1 MHMDSSP
8 IIAIATAPGRGGVG
22 IIRISGKDLSSLIQE
37 LFGATCPSSLPLTPR
52 HAYYLPFVDKENHLI
67 DRGIALYFKAP
78 HSYTGEDVLE
88 LQGHGGPVVMQI
100 LQERCLD
107 AGKNISLRLAE
118 PGEFTRRAF
127 MNDKLDLAQAEA
139 VADLIDATTEAA
151 ARSASRSLSG
161 IFSCEI
167 HELVKQ
173 IVELRVLIESSLDF
187 PEEDIEFVRKAD
199 ASGKLESI
207 CKLLENIFSQAA
219 QGALLRE
226 GLHVV
231 LAGQVNVGKSSL
243 LNTLAGN
250 NIAIV
255 TSIAGTTRDKVVETI
270 QLNGVPITLIDTAGL
285 RTHQDTS
292 DEVERIGIERAWS
305 EISRADV
312 ILHLLDASQGPTRND
327 EKIAADFPPGIP
339 VIQVWNKIDLSG
351 HRPSVDHILDAT
363 QVYLSTHDGRGID
376 LLREELLKIAGWQQT
391 GESSYLARER
401 HLIAMK
407 VAGDHL
413 AAATQLVTQEKP
425 SLDLLAEELRL
436 AQDALN
442 SITGTF
448 TSDDLLGMIFSRFCI
463 GK

>member
-1 MHMDSSP
+1 MDSSP

-22 IIRISGKDLSSLIQE
+22 IIRISGKDISPVMQE
-37 LFGATCPSSLPLTPR
+37 LFGAVSPPVLPLAPR
-52 HAYYLPFVDKENHLI
+52 HACYLPFADREGNLI
-67 DRGIALYFKAP
+67 DQGIVLYFRAP

-88 LQGHGGPVVMQI
+88 LQGHGGPVVMQM
-100 LQERCLD
+100 LLDRCLE
-107 AGKNISLRLAE
+107 AGNGIGLRLAE

-127 MNDKLDLAQAEA
+127 LNDKLDLAQAEA

-161 IFSCEI
+161 VFSREI
-167 HELVKQ
+167 HELADQ
-173 IVELRVLIESSLDF
+173 IVQLRALVESSLDF
-187 PEEDIEFVRKAD
+187 PEEDIEFVKKAD
-199 ASGKLESI
+199 AVGKVAAIRERLGG
-207 CKLLENIFSQAA
+207 IFSQAA

-250 NIAIV
+250 NVAIV
-255 TSIAGTTRDKVVETI
+255 TPIAGTTRDKVVETI
-270 QLNGVPITLIDTAGL
+270 QLDGVPLTLIDTAGL
-285 RTHQDTS
+285 RADHDAN
-292 DEVERIGIERAWS
+292 DEVERIGIERAWN
-305 EISRADV
+305 EINRADI

-327 EKIAADFPPGIP
+327 EKTAAEFPSGIP

-351 HRPSVDHILDAT
+351 HKPSVDHMLGVT
-363 QVYLSTHDGRGID
+363 QVYLSTHDGSGID
-376 LLREELLKIAGWQQT
+376 LLRQELLRAAGWHQT
-391 GESSYLARER
+391 GESAWLARER

-407 VAGDHL
+407 AAEEHL
-413 AAATQLVTQEKP
+413 AIAAEHTAQEKP
-425 SLDLLAEELRL
+425 PLDLLAEELRL

-442 SITGTF
+442 SIIGDF
-448 TSDDLLGMIFSRFCI
+448 SSDDLLGVIFARFCI

>member
-1 MHMDSSP
+1 MDSSP
-8 IIAIATAPGRGGVG
+8 IIATATAPGRGGVG
-22 IIRISGKDLSSLIQE
+22 IIRISGKDLFPIIQE
-37 LFGATCPSSLPLTPR
+37 LFGTTMPSALPLVPR
-52 HAYYLPFVDKENHLI
+52 HAYYLPFLDKENHLI
-67 DRGIALYFKAP
+67 DKGIVLYFKAP

-88 LQGHGGPVVMQI
+88 LHGHGGPVVMQM
-100 LQERCLD
+100 LQERCLE
-107 AGKNISLRLAE
+107 AGKKISLRLAE

-161 IFSCEI
+161 VFSREI
-167 HELVKQ
+167 HVLVDQ
-173 IVELRVLIESSLDF
+173 IVQLRALVESSLDF
-187 PEEDIEFVRKAD
+187 PEEDIEFVKKAD
-199 ASGKLESI
+199 TSGRLASI
-207 CKLLENIFSQAA
+207 RDLLENIFSQAA

-243 LNTLAGN
+243 LNALAGN

-255 TSIAGTTRDKVVETI
+255 TPIAGTTRDKVVETI
-270 QLNGVPITLIDTAGL
+270 QISGMPITLIDTAGL
-285 RTHQDTS
+285 RTSQDTN
-292 DEVERIGIERAWS
+292 DEVEKIGIERAWG
-305 EISRADV
+305 EISQADI
-312 ILHLLDASQGPTRND
+312 ILHLLDASQGPTRHD
-327 EKIAADFPPGIP
+327 EKIAAEFPSGIP

-351 HRPSVDHILDAT
+351 HRPSVDHILGTT

-376 LLREELLKIAGWQQT
+376 LLRDELLRMAGWHQT
-391 GESSYLARER
+391 GESAYLARER
-401 HLIAMK
+401 HLIAMRI
-407 VAGDHL
+407 AGDHL
-413 AAATQLVTQEKP
+413 AIATQHIEQEKP

-442 SITGTF
+442 SITGNF
-448 TSDDLLGMIFSRFCI
+448 TSDDLLGTIFARFCI

>member
-1 MHMDSSP
+1 MDSSP

-22 IIRISGKDLSSLIQE
+22 IIRISGKDLSSVMQE
-37 LFGATCPSSLPLTPR
+37 LFGRASSSPFPLTPR
-52 HAYYLPFVDKENHLI
+52 HAYYLPFLDAENNLI
-67 DRGIALYFKAP
+67 DKGIVLYFKAP
-78 HSYTGEDVLE
+78 HSYTGEDILE
-88 LQGHGGPVVMQI
+88 LQGHGGPVVMQM
-100 LQERCLD
+100 LQERCLE
-107 AGKNISLRLAE
+107 AGKNIGLRLAE

-161 IFSCEI
+161 VFSREI
-167 HELVKQ
+167 HELVEQ
-173 IVELRVLIESSLDF
+173 IIQLRILVESSLDF
-187 PEEDIEFVRKAD
+187 PEEDIEFVKKAD
-199 ASGKLESI
+199 ATGRLATI
-207 CKLLENIFSQAA
+207 RTLLENIFSQAA
-219 QGALLRE
+219 QGSLLRE

-243 LNTLAGN
+243 LNALTGN

-255 TSIAGTTRDKVVETI
+255 TPIAGTTRDKVVETI
-270 QLNGVPITLIDTAGL
+270 QISGVPITLIDTAGL
-285 RTHQDTS
+285 RTDQDTN
-292 DEVERIGIERAWS
+292 DEVEKIGIERAWN
-305 EISRADV
+305 EISRADI

-327 EKIAADFPPGIP
+327 EKVASAFPSGIP

-351 HRPSVDHILDAT
+351 HRPSVDHILETT

-376 LLREELLKIAGWQQT
+376 LLRDELLRVAGWHQT
-391 GESSYLARER
+391 GESTYLARER

-413 AAATQLVTQEKP
+413 AIATQHVEQEKP
-425 SLDLLAEELRL
+425 PLDLLAEELRL

-442 SITGTF
+442 SITGNF
-448 TSDDLLGMIFSRFCI
+448 TSDDLLGMIFARFCI

>member
-1 MHMDSSP
+1 MNASP

-22 IIRISGKDLSSLIQE
+22 IIRISGKDLSSVIQE
-37 LFGATCPSSLPLTPR
+37 LFGSLSPSRLPLIPR
-52 HAYYLPFVDKENHLI
+52 HAYHLPFLDRENNLI
-67 DRGIALYFKAP
+67 DKGLVLYFKAP

-88 LQGHGGPVVMQI
+88 LQGHGGPIVMQM
-100 LQERCLD
+100 LQERCLE
-107 AGKNISLRLAE
+107 AGQNIALRLAE

-161 IFSCEI
+161 IFSREI
-167 HELVKQ
+167 HELVDQ
-173 IVELRVLIESSLDF
+173 IIALRILVESSLDF
-187 PEEDIEFVRKAD
+187 PEEDIEFVGNAD
-199 ASGKLESI
+199 AGGKLASI
-207 CKLLENIFSQAA
+207 RNLLEGIFSQAA

-226 GLHVV
+226 GLHIV

-243 LNTLAGN
+243 LNTLTGHN
-250 NIAIV
+250 VAIV
-255 TSIAGTTRDKVVETI
+255 TPIAGTTRDKVVETI
-270 QLNGVPITLIDTAGL
+270 QISGIPITLIDTAGL
-285 RTHQDTS
+285 RTGQEAS
-292 DEVERIGIERAWS
+292 DEVEKIGIERAWN
-305 EISRADV
+305 EISRADI

-327 EKIAADFPPGIP
+327 EIVAAGFPPGIP

-351 HRPSVDHILDAT
+351 HRPSVDHILDTT
-363 QVYLSTHDGRGID
+363 QVYLSTHDRRGID
-376 LLREELLKIAGWQQT
+376 LLRNELLRVAGWHQT
-391 GESSYLARER
+391 GESTYLARER

-407 VAGDHL
+407 VARDHL
-413 AAATQLVTQEKP
+413 TVAAQHVEQEKP

-442 SITGTF
+442 SITGNF
-448 TSDDLLGMIFSRFCI
+448 TSDDLLGMIFARFCI

>member
-1 MHMDSSP
+1 MVSSP

-22 IIRISGKDLSSLIQE
+22 IIRISGKNLAPLMQE
-37 LFGATCPSSLPLTPR
+37 LFGAISPSVLPLTPR
-52 HAYYLPFVDKENHLI
+52 HAYYLPFSDRENNLI
-67 DRGIALYFKAP
+67 DKGIVLYFQAP
-78 HSYTGEDVLE
+78 QSYTGEEVLE
-88 LQGHGGPVVMQI
+88 LHGHGGPIVLQI
-100 LQERCLD
+100 LQERCLE
-107 AGKNISLRLAE
+107 AGKHMGLRLAE

-161 IFSCEI
+161 IFSREI
-167 HELVKQ
+167 HELVDQ
-173 IVELRVLIESSLDF
+173 IVQLRSLVESSLDF
-187 PEEDIEFVRKAD
+187 PEEDIEFVQKAD
-199 ASGKLESI
+199 ASGRLTTIQNLLESI
-207 CKLLENIFSQAA
+207 FTQAA

-243 LNTLAGN
+243 LNRLSGN
-250 NIAIV
+250 NVAIV
-255 TSIAGTTRDKVVETI
+255 TPIAGTTRDKVVETI
-270 QLNGVPITLIDTAGL
+270 QIEGVPITLIDTAGL
-285 RTHQDTS
+285 RTDQDTS
-292 DEVERIGIERAWS
+292 DEVEKIGIERAWG
-305 EISRADV
+305 EISRADI

-327 EKIAADFPPGIP
+327 EKVAAEFPAGIP

-351 HRPSVDHILDAT
+351 HRASVDHILDTT
-363 QVYLSTHDGRGID
+363 QVYLSTHDGAGID
-376 LLREELLKIAGWQQT
+376 LLREELLKIAGWHQT
-391 GESSYLARER
+391 GESTYLARER

-413 AAATQLVTQEKP
+413 VIASEQLQQEKP
-425 SLDLLAEELRL
+425 ALDLLAEELRL

-442 SITGTF
+442 SITGNF
-448 TSDDLLGMIFSRFCI
+448 TSDDLLGVIFARFCI